1 MAYYITKTQ
10 VLLKCHQGIFQW
22 EDGIKLFTDSLPDSQ
37 KMSLLKGERCHPKM
51 VHMPS
56 DRVFGHIKT
65 KTQQFGLIDGRNF
78 DKMCKNLK
86 KKSKLQFAG

>member
-1 MAYYITKTQ
+1 MRDFVIVWWNYAFVTCPWAKNGRM
-10 VLLKCHQGIFQW
+10 K
-22 EDGIKLFTDSLPDSQ
+22 
-37 KMSLLKGERCHPKM
+37 KM

-78 DKMCKNLK
+78 DKMCKNFK
-86 KKSKLQFAG
+86 KCKIAICRLSFKDREKLISDSCSA